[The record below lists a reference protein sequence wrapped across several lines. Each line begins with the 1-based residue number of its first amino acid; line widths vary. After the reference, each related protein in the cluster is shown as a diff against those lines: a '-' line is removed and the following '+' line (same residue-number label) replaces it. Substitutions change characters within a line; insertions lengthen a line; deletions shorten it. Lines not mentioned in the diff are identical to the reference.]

1 MSTSK
6 KFTKKNHKNTA
17 ELFKITTKLLFS
29 TLKEDT
35 LETTIYSADYQD
47 LLRKKVETQPLSGS
61 QIAKYL

>member
-1 MSTSK
+1 M
-6 KFTKKNHKNTA
+6 A

-47 LLRKKVETQPLSGS
+47 LLRKKVETQLQSGS

>member
-6 KFTKKNHKNTA
+6 KFTKKNHKNMA

-35 LETTIYSADYQD
+35 LETTISSADYQD

>member
-1 MSTSK
+1 MNTSK
-6 KFTKKNHKNTA
+6 KFTKKNQKNTA

-35 LETTIYSADYQD
+35 LETTISSADYQD
-47 LLRKKVETQPLSGS
+47 LLRKKVETQLQSGS